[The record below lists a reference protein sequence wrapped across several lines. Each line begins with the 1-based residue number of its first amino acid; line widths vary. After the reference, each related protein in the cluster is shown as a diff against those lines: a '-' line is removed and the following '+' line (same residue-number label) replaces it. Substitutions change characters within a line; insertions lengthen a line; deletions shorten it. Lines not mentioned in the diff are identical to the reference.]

1 MQIYL
6 LKNKYYDTLSF
17 SLFML
22 YRGLADERCFELL
35 IGVKSR
41 FRLLIHMI
49 IRVQKLKGRRRKQSL
64 EHSILFGKEKAC

>member
-1 MQIYL
+1 
-6 LKNKYYDTLSF
+6 
-17 SLFML
+17 ML
-22 YRGLADERCFELL
+22 YCGLADEKCFELL

-49 IRVQKLKGRRRKQSL
+49 IRVQKLKGRHRKQSL